1 MTSTAPLPERELSGA
16 ERAAW
21 ESYRERLEDLRGREY
36 EEAEQASW
44 DDLQRAL
51 RELTEHEGAPA

>member
-1 MTSTAPLPERELSGA
+1 MTSTAHRPESELSGA

-21 ESYRERLEDLRGREY
+21 ESYREGLDGLRGKDY

-44 DDLQRAL
+44 EELQRAL
-51 RELTEHEGAPA
+51 RGLAEREGAPA